1 MPHIDVSSWYSF
13 HHGVASPEELCLEA
27 ANLGFKTLG
36 ICDRDG
42 TYGLVAFY
50 KAAIKYGLRPV
61 LGLALTTPLSRLQA
75 AGLGGADPARRGEA
89 SGSSGSV
96 SGSAGH
102 SGQGTGP
109 GAVSFSPADAAAE
122 HSMGSLRLRDKTWH
136 YADALR
142 VSQPGVDS
150 PLAIVLAKNR
160 EGYSELCALASG
172 RQLDEHWDPIRAL
185 AQGTESCFVISDNE
199 KLLSYLAPRLGPRR
213 VFVRTL
219 PDYAPAYRAL
229 QLRQLKLAARLR
241 LQPVACTEVCFIK
254 PQDQALHHALR
265 AIGQNTSLEQAEGVR
280 PRSHYLAAPTELPGL
295 YYDCPEALENAR
307 LIAERCDVEIILGKW
322 QFPDYE
328 LGRNRNPPQVLREL
342 CMTGLTRRLGSR
354 ATEAHQARIDMELK
368 AIEEMGYSSYFLF
381 VYEIVREAFRR
392 GIPFVGRGSAANS
405 IVSYLLGLT
414 PIDPLRY
421 NMYFERF
428 LNRERSSPPDIDID
442 FNWRRR
448 DEILSFVYERWGH
461 ERVAMIST
469 HQCFRARGA
478 LRELAK
484 VYGLSNAEISQ
495 ISRYMPSMGAG
506 KLAGVVHTLPEM
518 QGIDLSAE
526 PYKQLLPLAA
536 RLGGRPRHLGIHCGG
551 IVIAPGK
558 MTNFTGLQRAAKG
571 FVVTQYDMHP
581 IEDIGLIKIDLLGN
595 RSLGVLEDTVA
606 VLRSRGLEPPVN
618 SMEVLT
624 RDPRIRQM
632 LRSGNT
638 MGCFYIESPAM
649 RALLKRLRTETYLG
663 LTAASSVIR
672 PGVAES
678 GMMQEFI
685 RRTHHMPRKLPSH
698 PLMDKL
704 LPETHGVMVYQED
717 VIRVAH
723 ELAGMTPTQS
733 DILRRGMSGKHR
745 SPDEMNRLREVFIA
759 GCEKNGLD
767 NPSALEIWRQLSSFS
782 GYSFCKAHSASFAT
796 LSYQVA
802 WLKAY
807 YPAEF
812 MAAVLSNGGGFYGPR
827 AYLSECERLGLA
839 IRIPDVNHSGADYS
853 AEATHYGGVCDA
865 IRIGLGALKGLR
877 GELVQRIVAA
887 RQQGP
892 FCSLADFARRCR
904 PHSGELEVLILSGAL
919 DSLGLPRPQL
929 LWEAR
934 EALGRRNVPVQ
945 AGAQGRGAVAAL
957 PGQGQHDQASQ
968 PRNRHLEEIAGAGSY
983 HPPLDLQDY
992 SWRRKLQLEQEHLG
1006 FVASVH
1012 PLKIVEEL
1020 VSSHRFTRGA
1030 DMPHMVGRAVEM
1042 AGWYVTGKR
1051 VDVARR
1057 SAGQRDPLVLQ
1068 AADFDGPDELSSMGL
1083 SSADLAGGA
1092 GQGGA
1097 FGGGGADAVF
1107 SSLAGERMDTAQDL
1121 GILTYPRSTPF
1132 HHYDIT
1138 REAMVFLTLEDLSAT
1153 FEVTV
1158 FPDAYK
1164 KFARL
1169 IREGGPFIVRGR
1181 VEEEFG
1187 VCTLNATHIE
1197 ALLERGVPV

>member
-50 KAAIKYGLRPV
+50 KAAIKYGLRPL
-61 LGLALTTPLSRLQA
+61 LGLALTTPQTRLQA
-75 AGLGGADPARRGEA
+75 AGLAGADPPAA
-89 SGSSGSV
+89 
-96 SGSAGH
+96 
-102 SGQGTGP
+102 
-109 GAVSFSPADAAAE
+109 SFSPADAAAE

-142 VSQPGVDS
+142 VSQPGVDA

-160 EGYSELCALASG
+160 EGYSELCALATG
-172 RQLDEHWDPIRAL
+172 RQLEEHWDPVRAL
-185 AQGTESCFVISDNE
+185 AAGTENCFVISDNE

-229 QLRQLKLAARLR
+229 QIRQLRMAARLR

-254 PQDQALHHALR
+254 PQDQSLHHALR

-295 YYDCPEALENAR
+295 YYDCPEALENAQR
-307 LIAERCDVEIILGKW
+307 IAERCDVEIILGKW

-328 LGRNRNPPQVLREL
+328 LGRQRNPPQVLREL
-342 CMTGLTRRLGSR
+342 CQTGMTRRLGSR
-354 ATEAHQARIDMELK
+354 ATEAHQAQVDMELK
-368 AIEEMGYSSYFLF
+368 VIEELGYSSYFLF

-392 GIPFVGRGSAANS
+392 RIPFVGRGSAANS

-428 LNRERSSPPDIDID
+428 LNAERSSPPDIDID

-495 ISRYMPSMGAG
+495 ISRYMPSMNAA
-506 KLAGVVHTLPEM
+506 KLAGVVQTLPEM
-518 QGIDLSAE
+518 QGVDLSAE
-526 PYKQLLPLAA
+526 PYRQLLPLAA

-551 IVIAPGK
+551 IVIAPGRL
-558 MTNFTGLQRAAKG
+558 THFTGLQRAAKG

-581 IEDIGLIKIDLLGN
+581 VEDIGLIKIDLLGN

-606 VLRSRGLEPPVN
+606 VLRSRDIEPPVN

-632 LRSGNT
+632 LRTGNT

-678 GMMQEFI
+678 GMMQEYI
-685 RRTHHMPRKLPSH
+685 RRSHNMPRKLPSH

-827 AYLSECERLGLA
+827 AYLSECERLGLV
-839 IRIPDVNHSGADYS
+839 IRIPDVNHSGVDYG
-853 AEATHYGGVCDA
+853 AEAMRYGGPCDA

-877 GELVQRIVAA
+877 GELVQRIVEQRAS
-887 RQQGP
+887 GP
-892 FCSLADFARRCR
+892 YCSLADFARRCR
-904 PHSGELEVLILSGAL
+904 PHSGELEALILSGAL

-934 EALGRRNVPVQ
+934 EALGRRNVPVNSMAAPVGSDTQ
-945 AGAQGRGAVAAL
+945 A
-957 PGQGQHDQASQ
+957 
-968 PRNRHLEEIAGAGSY
+968 RNAHLEELAGAGSY

-992 SWRRKLQLEQEHLG
+992 SWRRKLQLEQQYLG
-1006 FVASVH
+1006 FIASVH
-1012 PLKIVEEL
+1012 PLKVVEEL
-1020 VSSHRFTRGA
+1020 LAQRRFTRAA
-1030 DMPHMVGRAVEM
+1030 DMTRMAGRAVEM

-1057 SAGQRDPLVLQ
+1057 PRGQRDPLVLQ
-1068 AADFDGPDELSSMGL
+1068 AAHYDGPDELSSMGL
-1083 SSADLAGGA
+1083 SSTDPAAD

-1097 FGGGGADAVF
+1097 FGGGGASAVLA
-1107 SSLAGERMDTAQDL
+1107 SLAEERTDTAQDL
-1121 GILTYPRSTPF
+1121 GILSYPRSTPF

-1138 REAMVFLTLEDLSAT
+1138 REAMVFLTLEDLSGT

-1158 FPDAYK
+1158 FPDAYT
-1164 KFARL
+1164 KFAKL

-1187 VCTLNATHIE
+1187 VFTLNATHID
-1197 ALLERGVPV
+1197 ALLERGVMV